1 MFHILHLVMKSI
13 RLRSEKLKEIIIKK
27 KNVRREIFMTFF
39 WVKNERR
46 LASELKIQSEYIMG
60 TRLAHYRIC
69 WIDCSFSFLVNLW
82 ILSSMGRCVCVC
94 VEKVG
99 GTGGGMEE
107 FNSEYWNRIS
117 NALLIF
123 IIATKSFRNIFLRR

>member
-13 RLRSEKLKEIIIKK
+13 RLRSEKLKGK

-82 ILSSMGRCVCVC
+82 VLSSMGRWVCVHGWG
-94 VEKVG
+94 VA
-99 GTGGGMEE
+99 GGGMEE